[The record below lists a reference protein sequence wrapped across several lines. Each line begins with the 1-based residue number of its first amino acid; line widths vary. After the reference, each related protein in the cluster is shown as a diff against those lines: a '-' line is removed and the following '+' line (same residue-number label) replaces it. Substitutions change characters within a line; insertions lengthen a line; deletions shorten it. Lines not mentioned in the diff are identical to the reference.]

1 MNQDDIEASRSQ
13 FERLDTSK
21 NGFITLDQL
30 KEILQHHNVPP
41 IEVEKMFNDIDQDHS
56 GTIDYSEFIAAAMQK
71 RVYLDEERLHDAFH
85 RLDVEGTGFLT
96 KEGLTKILGA
106 SFTADEV
113 SCIFY
118 FFFRLCLCFFFAFL
132 LQMIFFG
139 SQVVEMVQEA
149 DFKHNGKISF
159 DEFQKLMRD
168 DVPASPAPS
177 GILRKKTGRLS
188 SLDGG
193 TPTKADQLKE
203 ANLLLNSPSRPMK
216 RRPSR
221 AFDATDLLAK
231 KLGTPSHLLPCQIND
246 RTKQLGAPSPLM
258 KQGRKVFK
266 KSSAEKLL
274 WEEKKIPEAV
284 GENQ

>member
-106 SFTADEV
+106 SFTAEEV
-113 SCIFY
+113 SCF
-118 FFFRLCLCFFFAFL
+118 FFFRLFFIFIFCFTLQIVCFVNFLYHRSWKWFKKQISNTMVKFL
-132 LQMIFFG
+132 LTN
-139 SQVVEMVQEA
+139 
-149 DFKHNGKISF
+149 FKN
-159 DEFQKLMRD
+159 
-168 DVPASPAPS
+168 
-177 GILRKKTGRLS
+177 
-188 SLDGG
+188 
-193 TPTKADQLKE
+193 
-203 ANLLLNSPSRPMK
+203 
-216 RRPSR
+216 
-221 AFDATDLLAK
+221 
-231 KLGTPSHLLPCQIND
+231 
-246 RTKQLGAPSPLM
+246 
-258 KQGRKVFK
+258 
-266 KSSAEKLL
+266 
-274 WEEKKIPEAV
+274 
-284 GENQ
+284 

>member
-113 SCIFY
+113 SCIL
-118 FFFRLCLCFFFAFL
+118 FFSVCVFFFFAFL
-132 LQMIFFG
+132 LQICFLHDFFLCHR
-139 SQVVEMVQEA
+139 SW
-149 DFKHNGKISF
+149 KW
-159 DEFQKLMRD
+159 
-168 DVPASPAPS
+168 
-177 GILRKKTGRLS
+177 
-188 SLDGG
+188 
-193 TPTKADQLKE
+193 
-203 ANLLLNSPSRPMK
+203 
-216 RRPSR
+216 
-221 AFDATDLLAK
+221 
-231 KLGTPSHLLPCQIND
+231 
-246 RTKQLGAPSPLM
+246 
-258 KQGRKVFK
+258 FK
-266 KSSAEKLL
+266 KQISNTMVKSLL
-274 WEEKKIPEAV
+274 TNFK
-284 GENQ
+284 N

>member
-113 SCIFY
+113 SCIF
-118 FFFRLCLCFFFAFL
+118 FFFFAFL
-132 LQMIFFG
+132 LQICFLHDFFW
-139 SQVVEMVQEA
+139 
-149 DFKHNGKISF
+149 I
-159 DEFQKLMRD
+159 
-168 DVPASPAPS
+168 
-177 GILRKKTGRLS
+177 TGR
-188 SLDGG
+188 GNG
-193 TPTKADQLKE
+193 
-203 ANLLLNSPSRPMK
+203 SR
-216 RRPSR
+216 SR
-221 AFDATDLLAK
+221 FQT
-231 KLGTPSHLLPCQIND
+231 Q
-246 RTKQLGAPSPLM
+246 
-258 KQGRKVFK
+258 
-266 KSSAEKLL
+266 
-274 WEEKKIPEAV
+274 W
-284 GENQ
+284 

>member
-106 SFTADEV
+106 SFTAEEV
-113 SCIFY
+113 SCFFFFPFVFY
-118 FFFRLCLCFFFAFL
+118 FYFL
-132 LQMIFFG
+132 LYLTNCLLREFFV

-177 GILRKKTGRLS
+177 GILRKRTGRLS
-188 SLDGG
+188 SPDGG

-203 ANLLLNSPSRPMK
+203 ANLLLNVP
-216 RRPSR
+216 
-221 AFDATDLLAK
+221 F
-231 KLGTPSHLLPCQIND
+231 
-246 RTKQLGAPSPLM
+246 
-258 KQGRKVFK
+258 
-266 KSSAEKLL
+266 
-274 WEEKKIPEAV
+274 
-284 GENQ
+284 